1 MLDLGKFLRDR
12 KKDVVNRWQNS
23 TVLDAVSA
31 NTQADQARRVAQG
44 QPQQYQGNKFAQGLT
59 NIVGANKMQDTSVQD
74 RQDDQTFKNDLS
86 NIINLRTSG
95 QITPEQAR
103 GKALNAAPTG
113 NTDYTKDV
121 LNNQANRSSIG
132 QAVLPALGTFA
143 KPFATG
149 LSDVGTAVG
158 TGVEAFTPFNGVGKN
173 IQDVSKR
180 QSQGIDDL
188 YKASSFNGGQKGEN
202 RLVTGLSSGV
212 GSLASSLATGATKG
226 LTTNA
231 GKTLLSPSTMS
242 GLQFGLSAGAGQMRD
257 ATANNKSAVRSFGT
271 GLAGG
276 AIEAG
281 LEKVG
286 LDKYLGAG
294 GGFVRKTGTRM
305 LTEGLQEGA
314 QSLGQS
320 LITGSFKRVDPVQAL
335 KQAALEGGMGGLV
348 GGIGGVGG
356 DLALNLQQSQSVPQ
370 DVKQQVVQSKPVL
383 QQTGIPAQPGSIRE
397 RIQLAKDSVTNQ
409 LASAVTPLDQS
420 GSIPNIFNRQQEVAP
435 TVRANTNE
443 LGALKSYL
451 DYQYG
456 LTPSGAPTAQ
466 ELNLLNRDVRT
477 AAQRLGIPLNNGLNN
492 NAEVIREYLDTVGTQ
507 NAPQYTT
514 LESQQPKPSL
524 MDKLGLKQ
532 LNEGGYAKNP
542 FYDKKN
548 DVAQDLT
555 PEQSD
560 FINQYANMLEDM
572 GSGNGVTVN
581 PETNQI
587 VSSNYRNPELGS
599 GKVSKAEWFDQARK
613 ELESGKGAYGAS
625 EEYKALS
632 SKITPNNQRAI
643 DSYSTPK
650 PVTEYKVGEKVSN
663 STMSGE
669 VTGVITKIPD
679 FTKDLRFKGND
690 FNLKLDDGTVIKT
703 DGAGFDSIT
712 TQKSSSKTKSPKP
725 PVQDLPSISTR
736 IAESKQKVQTSQ
748 SPVLPQ
754 EIPTTAS
761 SVDRSSNMAKDTPIA
776 VDSTTKQ
783 GKKQGNSLSAENFA
797 KTFGGTVKQAEK
809 TLSDTPRF
817 DAATRTDKG
826 KDANK
831 LFESMKTDT
840 KINNATKEAQASGK
854 ELNFYAKKDASGRS
868 VGIEQFDPKIHR
880 IEAGFV
886 VDEKQNVLGNHIKVD
901 ANGIQVNIGG
911 KVVNM
916 DSVLGNPLDWGST
929 SATDKAKKGRYKLSE
944 TMNRNID
951 NNAPSKEI
959 ANKTKNF
966 LWSNKVKAE
975 ADMRTELESEY
986 KALGDRIKKTN
997 KAKPLGVSSKQWKD
1011 DIFSVLNGDKTDAQ
1025 IKESY
1030 GEKSA
1035 QAILD
1040 YKKETRT
1047 LYDSLLQR
1055 VNVERVKFG
1064 QPEIQARKDYITH
1077 LQELNGNKGF
1087 VAEVYGQ
1094 MKNSFADEGMGKTRN
1109 GVPGE
1114 IAGRT
1119 ENFKPISKYNPFLQ
1133 RRTGTKSERDPYM
1146 AVQEYLQPALYNI
1159 HMTESGARARAVESA
1174 FRTAEAIKNT
1184 EPRTLLDESKKITD
1198 KYQTNSDNAK
1208 LITGFQEYANAIA
1221 GKTQRFDRQL
1231 VDSSDAAAKGLKG
1244 WQALQRTGGQATIL
1258 GNASSILAQ
1267 PLNQVV
1273 GLADAG
1279 PINYMKGI
1287 SAAVAGDPAI
1297 EKSAFIKARETE
1309 PTKAIR
1315 KTGEKIMDAGS
1326 VPLQKVE
1333 LASVKLMWHTQ
1344 HQKALSEGYKGQEAI
1359 QRADLNTERLVAGR
1373 GIADKP
1379 ELYRSTI
1386 ANGVLQY
1393 TLEVNAS
1400 NKTFWNDLNPKQKA
1414 TFLVASTATNT
1425 VMGAV
1430 TGFEPLPDFLKAFFE
1445 TGKDIINGKDDKNI
1459 AQNIVQGGQRMLDQY
1474 ATMNPLVGAP
1484 ANLLPQ
1490 AQRKAIFGQDSDIGR
1505 FSGSTA
1511 PVQVVTN
1518 AVKAGSD
1525 LTKGNYKSARDN
1537 ALRDVPFGNQI
1548 RKTVTGAE
1556 MLNRGY
1562 AVDSSGKKT
1571 FDAPTSPLG
1580 KAQAL
1585 VFGPSATKPAR
1596 EYYDNKSTSK
1606 SSSSVSTKDAQGN
1619 ETTQDDFASISK
1631 AAFNSPKGKE
1641 FVALKNEDAR
1651 KEFARQSPDNRA
1663 IYNDY
1668 KAMQKAFNGGDK
1680 LLATGLDDNSTKT
1693 LQKYDRLT
1701 PKAKENI
1708 FNSKKNAEYE
1718 YELASYNNKKANGE
1732 VNLVDEINTQQKLNK
1747 LKATK
1752 DFEKGYRDIYAGL
1765 SKTEAYNLIT
1775 SDPNGKKIADQLLAI
1790 DDALVKAGN
1799 KAKFRDKYGNVSFA
1813 PKSSSGRKGGRSKSN
1828 GTVEANSLRTDTLSK
1843 LNSLLAGAQKPV
1855 TGYKKAVGGK
1865 VALKK
1870 ITVKK

>member
-1855 TGYKKAVGGK
+1855 TGFKK
-1865 VALKK
+1865 VASAQPKLKK